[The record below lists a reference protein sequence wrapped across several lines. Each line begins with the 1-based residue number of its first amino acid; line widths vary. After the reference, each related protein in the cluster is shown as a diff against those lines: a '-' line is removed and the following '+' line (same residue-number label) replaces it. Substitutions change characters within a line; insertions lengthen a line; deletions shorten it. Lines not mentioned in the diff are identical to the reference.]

1 MNKYD
6 VIIIGAGPAGI
17 FAALELKKEKP
28 ELSILM
34 LEKGNAIEKRICP
47 KRKTGVCVG
56 CKPCNIT
63 TGLPERALTQTG
75 SSRCRRMSA
84 ESCRIISVM
93 KKPKNLSPMWMSI
106 ICVLGQIP
114 RYMVSIIR
122 RKSAR

>member
-56 CKPCNIT
+56 CKPCNIQPV
-63 TGLPERALTQTG
+63 LPERVLTQTG

-84 ESCRIISVM
+84 GSCRIISVM
-93 KKPKNLSPMWMSI
+93 RKPKNLSPMWMSI
-106 ICVLGQIP
+106 TCALGQTP
-114 RYMVSIIR
+114 RYTVLIIQ
-122 RKSAR
+122 RKFVR